1 MESFTKLLQRYFFKC
16 SKKYIKIPDWL
27 KSPIKDRKDG
37 ERQCPTIPF
46 KCFNYKVMKTW
57 LNALQNS
64 FLKEVCH
71 GELAQ
76 SKSFPLVREQRKA
89 LLATKKWLLS
99 CNPLDMN
106 VPFKIY
112 LAFFKSWMLRDKVC
126 EKHRKSWFNC
136 FSTHSLRNRSN
147 DQIVVEVRA

>member
-1 MESFTKLLQRYFFKC
+1 
-16 SKKYIKIPDWL
+16 
-27 KSPIKDRKDG
+27 
-37 ERQCPTIPF
+37 
-46 KCFNYKVMKTW
+46 MKTW
-57 LNALQNS
+57 LIALQNS

-76 SKSFPLVREQRKA
+76 SKPFPLVREQRRA
-89 LLATKKWLLS
+89 LLATRKRILS

-106 VPFKIY
+106 VSFEIY

-136 FSTHSLRNRSN
+136 FSTHSPRNRTN
-147 DQIVVEVRA
+147 DQIVVEVGHKEDLKWLHKSVANSLSVSISWIFSLILFDYSFLGLRVKSAF